1 MICCLHYHLNN
12 FKGGFQMRNKT
23 RLLLFALILIP
34 ITCIAVLHIYN
45 LLTVVSFALFLVLYL
60 GLAVNL
66 YIPISKH
73 IKHASYEKSIK
84 FLSQNYTEITALHP
98 TILKLKCSIP
108 ITTNIKVYARYYYG
122 YIIDIKVVSKLKTYK
137 ITTGNWNWFYT
148 NFKEKES
155 N

>member
-1 MICCLHYHLNN
+1 
-12 FKGGFQMRNKT
+12 MRNKT
-23 RLLLFALILIP
+23 RLLLVVLILIP
-34 ITCIAVLHIYN
+34 LTCIAVLYICS
-45 LLTVVSFALFLVLYL
+45 LLTAVSFSLFLLLYL
-60 GLAVNL
+60 ALAVNL

-98 TILKLKCSIP
+98 TILKLKCSMP

-122 YIIDIKVVSKLKTYK
+122 YIIDIKIVSKIKTYK
-137 ITTGNWNWFYT
+137 ITTSNWNWFYT